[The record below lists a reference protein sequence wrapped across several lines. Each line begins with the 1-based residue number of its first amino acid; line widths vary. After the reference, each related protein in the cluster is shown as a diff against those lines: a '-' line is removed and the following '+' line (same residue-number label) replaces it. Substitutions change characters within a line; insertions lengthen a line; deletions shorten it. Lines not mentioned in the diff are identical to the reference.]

1 MTPRV
6 YIDTSVLFRA
16 HRGEGP
22 LAERAISELTRTDCD
37 YVTSVFVELE
47 ALPMAE
53 FHKRFDEIA
62 AYRRFLSRSI
72 KPRLSLPQILA
83 HARYVG
89 VRDGLAGIDA
99 CHLAVAELAGCES
112 IVSVDSDFARS
123 SIVRPV
129 VLKPKAKKA

>member
-1 MTPRV
+1 
-6 YIDTSVLFRA
+6 
-16 HRGEGP
+16 
-22 LAERAISELTRTDCD
+22 
-37 YVTSVFVELE
+37 VELK
-47 ALPMAE
+47 ALPLAE

-62 AYRRFLSRSI
+62 AYRRFFSRAI
-72 KPRLSLPQILA
+72 RPRLSLPQILA
-83 HARYVG
+83 HARYVE

-129 VLKPKAKKA
+129 VLKAKAKKA